1 MTLRNQTG
9 AIGAAAPAANRT
21 RGEPPALHERDD
33 EDDRC
38 SRRQQRGNSRPGG
51 QGDSAREAG
60 DNGKSIGRVTQEA
73 RAGEQHQGEEEEGD
87 RLRQDLGA
95 EHDERHRKRGQNAG
109 DQSDQRRDQGAEG
122 GNEHA
127 GPCVDDGLQN
137 HNNSRDVAEDV
148 PDAAEQQRI
157 QRHAVGLRQQRRHEA
172 LGSRQLGAE
181 FPVGEAVRLH
191 EEGFVA
197 GEERDVDQANE
208 QGEDEHGLERMSSDA
223 TGNCGGRHRLSR
235 DRSEWSVIG
244 MQLKRKP
251 RALPMTCRDHG

>member
-1 MTLRNQTG
+1 MSWSSDPVVLTVAVTG
-9 AIGAAAPAANRT
+9 ADVFRENNPNIPYTTEEIANSPA
-21 RGEPPALHERDD
+21 G
-33 EDDRC
+33 
-38 SRRQQRGNSRPGG
+38 
-51 QGDSAREAG
+51 EAG
-60 DNGKSIGRVTQEA
+60 DNGKSIGWATQET

-109 DQSDQRRDQGAEG
+109 DQSDKRRDQGTEG

-127 GPCVDDGLQN
+127 GPSVDDGLQD
-137 HNNSRDVAEDV
+137 HHNSRDVAENV

-157 QRHAVGLRQQRRHEA
+157 QRHAVGLRQQRRPEA

-197 GEERDVDQANE
+197 GEEREVDQANE

-223 TGNCGGRHRLSR
+223 TGNCGEMHRLSR
-235 DRSEWSVIG
+235 DRNEWSVIG
-244 MQLKRKP
+244 MWPKRRP
-251 RALPMTCRDHG
+251 RALPLTCRDH